1 MAFCNPVQVLIIDDD
16 EINNFIVERLIHR
29 LSPESEVIACTNGA
43 EALGFLEKTV
53 SKDNSFPDFIFL
65 DLRMPVLDG
74 WGFLDEYQKRGF
86 QNQCSV
92 IILTSSIFRYDI
104 DRAHEHVVPTQLIS
118 KPLTLDH
125 LRDLFW
131 T

>member
-1 MAFCNPVQVLIIDDD
+1 MAFCNPAQVLIIDDD

-43 EALGFLEKTV
+43 EALGFLEDTV

-86 QNQCSV
+86 NNQCSV

-104 DRAHEHVVPTQLIS
+104 DRAQEHVVPTQLIS